1 MSENNKNKPTIK
13 VYKIGPW
20 FFPTLII
27 LLFLAINFFDKGF
40 SSFGFPEPISVSK
53 FEELLAKNEIKD
65 VIIYNE
71 KSAEIVLNDRGLND
85 PQIRKSKNNVFSRD
99 NKKGPHFVIE
109 SIGSF

>member
-53 FEELLAKNEIKD
+53 FEELLAKNE
-65 VIIYNE
+65 NE
-71 KSAEIVLNDRGLND
+71 LPLA
-85 PQIRKSKNNVFSRD
+85 SKYFI
-99 NKKGPHFVIE
+99 HFMME
-109 SIGSF
+109 HQGELL